1 MKTVNQLLDAIKAK
15 HNLPSDYKLAMYLGV
30 VPGSV
35 KNWRHSRSLPES
47 KVVERIAQELALDPD
62 VLLLEI
68 ESQRAA
74 SDFAKAAWLR
84 IAQRLQA
91 GAVHVAVLV
100 AVCLVGFTST
110 PNAEASTL
118 SAAASKD
125 GRLYIMLSRI
135 ARYFRALRRSVA
147 DTLGGFFG
155 GNNVQSAHPDAAY
168 PYPA

>member
-91 GAVHVAVLV
+91 GAAHVAVLLAV
-100 AVCLVGFTST
+100 AMVSIAGYA
-110 PNAEASTL
+110 PNAEATALNHSQAK
-118 SAAASKD
+118 SGS
-125 GRLYIMLSRI
+125 LYIM
-135 ARYFRALRRSVA
+135 
-147 DTLGGFFG
+147 
-155 GNNVQSAHPDAAY
+155 
-168 PYPA
+168 